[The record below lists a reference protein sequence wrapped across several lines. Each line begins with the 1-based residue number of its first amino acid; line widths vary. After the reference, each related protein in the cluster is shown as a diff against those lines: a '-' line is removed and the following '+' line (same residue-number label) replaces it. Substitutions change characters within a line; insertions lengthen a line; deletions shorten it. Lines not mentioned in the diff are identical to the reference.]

1 MNDCL
6 FCKILKGDIPS
17 EKIYENDLVYAF
29 PDIHPQAPVH
39 ILVIPKAHVADAAES
54 AAHDGILEAC
64 LKACVEVAK
73 LKGIDETG
81 YRIITNTGK
90 DARQSVSHLHFHVLG
105 GAELSDQMA

>member
-54 AAHDGILEAC
+54 AAHDGIFDAC